1 MCQVRGALSLEGQK
15 LLSGLHRGRELP
27 AEQSD
32 RPGSAVSGCRC
43 RAVHRDTSPSSPRQ
57 GRDEGHTPQLAFPCS
72 TERSWVGGTQVHLCV
87 QARGL

>member
-27 AEQSD
+27 AEQSG

-43 RAVHRDTSPSSPRQ
+43 R
-57 GRDEGHTPQLAFPCS
+57 
-72 TERSWVGGTQVHLCV
+72 GTQGHVPLLPATG
-87 QARGL
+87 AR